1 MKKPSHSRSGR
12 LQELKLFA
20 LLAQHF
26 HVEVAVDLDPILVD
40 FDGEGANKSE
50 RAFLIGEDANDMGAA
65 FNLLIEP
72 FQHIGALEMLV
83 VFSRQA
89 VEGQSFFNVLFNP
102 HAELGILLLPAQQP
116 GGEISASL
124 LGVAAIVEPAQ
135 FDQAIVGAR

>member
-1 MKKPSHSRSGR
+1 
-12 LQELKLFA
+12 
-20 LLAQHF
+20 
-26 HVEVAVDLDPILVD
+26 
-40 FDGEGANKSE
+40 
-50 RAFLIGEDANDMGAA
+50 MGAA

-72 FQHIGALEMLV
+72 FQHIGALEMFV

-89 VEGQSFFNVLFNP
+89 VEGQSFFNVLLNP

-135 FDQAIVGAR
+135 FDQAIVGDFAR